1 MVKADEIKEHDGGG
15 ACVSSPLSPLSPSPS
30 FLFFPCFFLTPPPD
44 TVTQHRVIGRV
55 DEGQTRPGRV
65 DAGCCLNGR
74 PQRVRVLCIDSN
86 YLFLIVWTKY
96 ILLSTVYD
104 TVSNS

>member
-30 FLFFPCFFLTPPPD
+30 FLFLPCFFLTPPPD

-55 DEGQTRPGRV
+55 DEGRPGQAELMQGV
-65 DAGCCLNGR
+65 VCTTVG
-74 PQRVRVLCIDSN
+74 VLCIDSN

-96 ILLSTVYD
+96 TLL
-104 TVSNS
+104 